1 MESEAPQR
9 VQKILAAAGIAS
21 RRAAEQLIRDGRVTV
36 NGRAVELGARAS
48 SSDTIAVDGVT
59 IETGAPLRYFA
70 ANKPAGVVST
80 VSDPQGRPTVLD
92 MLGAQELGGA
102 RLFPVGRLDMDSTGL
117 ILLTNDGLLAYRL
130 LHPGFEVSR
139 EYLLEVEPVPR
150 AGDLAAL
157 RKGIVLEDGDTG
169 PARVSV
175 LSRRGNSAQVSMSL
189 HTGRKRQIRRSFAH
203 LGYRVLSL
211 SRVRFGSLGLGRLE
225 PGGFREL
232 TGEEVREL
240 YRRTGWE

>member
-1 MESEAPQR
+1 M
-9 VQKILAAAGIAS
+9 LAAAGIAS

-48 SSDTIAVDGVT
+48 SSDTVAVDGVT

-70 ANKPAGVVST
+70 LNKPVGVVST

-92 MLGAQELGGA
+92 LLGEELGDA

-117 ILLTNDGLLAYRL
+117 ILLTNDGLLANRL
-130 LHPGFEVSR
+130 LHPGYEVSR

-150 AGDLAAL
+150 SGDLAAL
-157 RKGIVLEDGDTG
+157 RKGLVLEDGDTG

-175 LSRRGNSAQVSMSL
+175 LSRRGNRAQVSMSL

-203 LGYRVLSL
+203 LGYSVVSL

-225 PGGFREL
+225 PGGHREL

-240 YRRTGWE
+240 YRRTGWETD